1 MRLNKLYKINDK
13 HNIFICTGI
22 KALEDLLNDDTVSRG
37 YCLFHPAWL
46 VSYKSIFLYIKY
58 SRRLRQKGISLIIL
72 CNEISEQ
79 KKLHLFG
86 VKTQFF
92 NQNMHESENE
102 YNIIDTSKI
111 YDAIYIAQAAKFKRL
126 SLASKVNNLYVLTYN
141 CKVTDK
147 DGLND
152 LHTYEPLINNCDY
165 NKSFIHGTD
174 NVSNLI
180 SSAHCG
186 LALSKKEG
194 AMWAAMQYLLCGIPI
209 VTTKSKGGR
218 DYFLNDL
225 NAIYVKDDAVDIAEN
240 VELMKKKK
248 INPQLIRESVLEQ
261 VKSERLR
268 FVRYL
273 KKITNEKI
281 SDEALMNKLYDHPN
295 GIKHFE
301 YIKK

>member
-13 HNIFICTGI
+13 HNIFICTGA
-22 KALEDLLNDDTVSRG
+22 KALDDLLTDELVTEG

-46 VSYKSIFLYIKY
+46 VSYKSILMYVKY
-58 SRRLRQKGISLIIL
+58 SRNLKRKGISLIIL

-79 KKLHLFG
+79 KKLQLFG

-92 NQNMHESENE
+92 NQNIHESENE
-102 YNIIDTSKI
+102 YNIVDAPKI
-111 YDAIYIAQAAKFKRL
+111 YNAIYIAQAAKFKRL
-126 SLASKVNNLYVLTYN
+126 SLASKIKKLYVLTYN
-141 CKVTDK
+141 CKTQDK
-147 DGLND
+147 EGNND
-152 LHTYEPLINNCDY
+152 LHAYEPSINNCDY
-165 NKSFIHGTD
+165 NKSFIHGTK

-194 AMWAAMQYLLCGIPI
+194 AMWAVMQYLLCGIPI

-225 NAIYVKDDAVDIAEN
+225 NSMYVKDDALAIAN
-240 VELMKKKK
+240 MVEVIKKQK
-248 INPQLIRESVLEQ
+248 ISPQLIRESVIEQ
-261 VKSERLR
+261 IKLERLR
-268 FVRYL
+268 FMRFL
-273 KKITNEKI
+273 KSLTNEKI
-281 SDEALMNKLYDHPN
+281 SDEELMNEIYNHPT